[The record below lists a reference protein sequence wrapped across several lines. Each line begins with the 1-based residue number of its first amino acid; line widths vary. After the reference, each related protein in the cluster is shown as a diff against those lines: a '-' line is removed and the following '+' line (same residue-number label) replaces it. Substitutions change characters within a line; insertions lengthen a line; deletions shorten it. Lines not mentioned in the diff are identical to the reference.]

1 MRLLLDTNVISDFV
15 RGVETVQ
22 SHLRASAPAELA
34 VSAISVMEVAY
45 GLERNPQRA
54 RRIAPVVEAL
64 LASLRILEFSE
75 SDARETGRVRTEL
88 EQRGKPI
95 GLCDS
100 MLAATARRRG
110 LTLVTHNTRELER
123 VDRLS
128 LLDWHLP
135 TPT

>member
-45 GLERNPQRA
+45 GLERNQPRA
-54 RRIAPVVEAL
+54 RRITPIVDAL
-64 LASLRILEFSE
+64 LANLSILEYSE
-75 SDARETGRVRTEL
+75 PDARETGRVRAEL
-88 EQRGKPI
+88 EHIGKPI

-100 MLAATARRRG
+100 MLAGTARRRG
-110 LTLVTHNTRELER
+110 LTVVTRNTREFER

-128 LLDWHLP
+128 VLDWHLP
-135 TPT
+135 T